1 MRWRQSFMAE
11 VSDTLQRLG
20 LRACP
25 VCGSL
30 ESLGMSDFPVF
41 LADGRFPAE
50 PGSDLTFAVR
60 VECGTCGHVMLF
72 NAQRY
77 RTGDE
82 KILMLERTEDEESP
96 LGE

>member
-1 MRWRQSFMAE
+1 MAGFPPNPALCLTGSFA
-11 VSDTLQRLG
+11 
-20 LRACP
+20 RAT
-25 VCGSL
+25 
-30 ESLGMSDFPVF
+30 
-41 LADGRFPAE
+41 
-50 PGSDLTFAVR
+50 LTFAVR

-82 KILMLERTEDEESP
+82 KILMLELTEEEESP

>member
-1 MRWRQSFMAE
+1 M
-11 VSDTLQRLG
+11 
-20 LRACP
+20 
-25 VCGSL
+25 CGSV
-30 ESLGMSDFPVF
+30 ESLGMSDFPVL

-50 PGSDLTFAVR
+50 PGADLTFAVR

-82 KILMLERTEDEESP
+82 KILMLELTEDEEST